1 MRVQRGA
8 AGARSFDPE
17 RVRFVLIEPQ
27 QAGNVGASAR
37 ALKNFGFSR
46 LDLVRPAC
54 DPSSEQA
61 RMMAVDARDLLERA
75 GRHDDLDAAL
85 DGARTVIGT
94 TARTGKQRR
103 PHWRLDTFADELA
116 TLCDAGGLAVVF
128 GREDHGLTDTQLD
141 RCTHLVH
148 LPAAE
153 TYTSLNL
160 AQAVLLVA
168 YELRLVTLQ
177 PLPPDDRVAPAD
189 HATREAF
196 YGHLE
201 QALRAIGFVTPDT
214 SESIM
219 RRMRRLFGRAR
230 LSADDAQMF
239 RGLAR
244 QILWAARQARL
255 PIPPDPP

>member
-1 MRVQRGA
+1 MG
-8 AGARSFDPE
+8 
-17 RVRFVLIEPQ
+17 
-27 QAGNVGASAR
+27 
-37 ALKNFGFSR
+37 
-46 LDLVRPAC
+46 
-54 DPSSEQA
+54 
-61 RMMAVDARDLLERA
+61 ARDLLERA

-116 TLCDAGGLAVVF
+116 TLCESGEMAVVF
-128 GREDHGLTDTQLD
+128 GREDHGLTDAELD

-153 TYTSLNL
+153 IYTSLNL

-168 YELRLVTLQ
+168 YELRLVTLS
-177 PLPPDDRVAPAD
+177 PLSPDDQLVPAD
-189 HATREAF
+189 HTTREAF

-201 QALRAIGFVTPDT
+201 QALRAIGFVTPES

-230 LSADDAQMF
+230 MSSDDAQML

-255 PIPPDPP
+255 PIPPGPP

>member
-8 AGARSFDPE
+8 EGVRPFDPD

-27 QAGNVGASAR
+27 QAGNVGATAR
-37 ALKNFGFSR
+37 ALKNLGFSR
-46 LDLVRPAC
+46 LELVRPAC
-54 DPSSEQA
+54 DPLSAPA
-61 RMMAVDARDLLERA
+61 RKMAVDARDLLQQA
-75 GRHDDLDAAL
+75 SLHDDLDVAL

-103 PHWRLDTFADELA
+103 PHWRLDSFGEELA
-116 TLCDAGGLAVVF
+116 TLCDAGELAVVF
-128 GREDHGLTDTQLD
+128 GREDHGLSDAQLD

-148 LPAAE
+148 LPTAE
-153 TYTSLNL
+153 VYASLNL

-177 PLPPDDRVAPAD
+177 PLPPDDGIAPAD

-196 YGHLE
+196 YAHFE
-201 QALRAIGFVTPDT
+201 QAVRAIGFVTPES

-230 LSADDAQMF
+230 LSADDARML

-255 PIPPDPP
+255 PIPSDPP